1 MARGLPHLRKVVARL
16 VSPRGCPWDKVQ
28 THKTLIPFL
37 REEAKELEDALAG
50 GRWHEIED
58 ELGDI
63 LFHVF
68 LHAKLAQK
76 DGHFSLDDVAESQA
90 VKLERR
96 HPHVFKGDRT
106 FSSPEEVLAHWK
118 TIKAAERAQRARD
131 VAARERGAKARR
143 ARKAR

>member
-28 THKTLIPFL
+28 THKTLIPYL
-37 REEAKELEDALAG
+37 REEAKELEEALER

-63 LFHVF
+63 LFHIF
-68 LHAKLAQK
+68 FHAKIAQK
-76 DGHFSLDDVAESQA
+76 SGHFSVDDVAESQA

-96 HPHVFKGDRT
+96 HPHVFKGNRA
-106 FSSPEEVLAHWK
+106 FSTPDEVLANWK
-118 TIKAAERAQRARD
+118 RIKAGERAQRARD
-131 VAARERGAKARR
+131 VAARERAARARR
-143 ARKAR
+143 KGR